1 MYIIDVAW
9 GAGDGGDCVEDLQLA
24 GCQPIAALPTR
35 LLLPQNRSA
44 HPLAHPHRD
53 TSPHRNGLPLLPP
66 DLLPARRERSTVL
79 TMQVI
84 LKLSHL
90 PLRKEP
96 ALLAEIVI
104 NLDALASRKVQ
115 FFPFGS
121 NDRVLKIVTGPSQ
134 TPQRCPLHGHP
145 PSSANDNEA
154 FLREK
159 QQFLQRVINNSS
171 SSSLRQNAPRSK
183 KSFSQRARDLLGEVQ
198 GMKGGGRQDGRSI
211 EQEFNDYCQDPI
223 ASYYVQQDRMI
234 TSKHNP
240 KIR

>member
-1 MYIIDVAW
+1 M
-9 GAGDGGDCVEDLQLA
+9 
-24 GCQPIAALPTR
+24 
-35 LLLPQNRSA
+35 
-44 HPLAHPHRD
+44 
-53 TSPHRNGLPLLPP
+53 
-66 DLLPARRERSTVL
+66 
-79 TMQVI
+79 
-84 LKLSHL
+84 
-90 PLRKEP
+90 
-96 ALLAEIVI
+96 I

-134 TPQRCPLHGHP
+134 TAQRCPLHGLP
-145 PSSANDNEA
+145 PSSPNDNEV

-159 QQFLQRVINNSS
+159 QQFLQRVINSSS
-171 SSSLRQNAPRSK
+171 SSSLRQDPSRSK

-198 GMKGGGRQDGRSI
+198 GMKGGRQDGRSI

-240 KIR
+240 RIR